1 MALPPAMPHICAPV
15 IESGPG
21 AAPLDS
27 VGLNRLEEQSRTL
40 GQLRRLGTAERTQL
54 QVLLT
59 D

>member
-27 VGLNRLEEQSRTL
+27 VGLNCQGSKSKAGRSANCVVSVRLN
-40 GQLRRLGTAERTQL
+40 ERNCRYY
-54 QVLLT
+54 
-59 D
+59 